1 MKSMGDD
8 MEQFKE
14 SVSKGADEMIF
25 VRQGKAAG
33 WTLIALACLPLG
45 LGLSSIF
52 GTWQRTD
59 WFVRLC
65 FGPLEL
71 VGGALGGYIGI
82 RLLGY
87 RIPMVIEADGISVER
102 RGKIRWD
109 QIARIETSKVFFL
122 PTGVILFLTD
132 GQEVEL
138 GGAAGGGKRFD
149 LLVKERWERHTR
161 R

>member
-1 MKSMGDD
+1 MMICPRSQGSFSICTCSRKIFKS
-8 MEQFKE
+8 
-14 SVSKGADEMIF
+14 ADNACKKYD
-25 VRQGKAAG
+25 KAFI
-33 WTLIALACLPLG
+33 L
-45 LGLSSIF
+45 